1 MTQKTLL
8 ITGASRGIGAA
19 TAIRAAR
26 EGWHVAVHYHQNSQA
41 AQDVCDAITHAG
53 GQANAFA
60 ADMASESDIKNLF
73 DRVLAHYGRLDGLV
87 NNVGIT
93 PLLGRVDEMEALR
106 LNQIF
111 TTNITSAFLCCGH
124 AVKAMSTRYGHAG
137 GVIVN
142 VSSRA
147 AQLGSANRYVDYAA
161 SKAALDTLTIG
172 LAREVT
178 MEGIRVNAVRP
189 GMIDTSIHDK
199 NGGREDLNRVTSTIP
214 MQRIGTPDEVASAIV
229 WLLSEDSR
237 YCTGTF
243 VDVAG
248 GR

>member
-19 TAIRAAR
+19 SAIRAAR
-26 EGWHVAVHYHQNSQA
+26 DGWRVAVHYHENEQA
-41 AQDVCDAITHAG
+41 ALEVCASIVRSG
-53 GQANAFA
+53 GQADAFA
-60 ADMASESDIKNLF
+60 ADMACESDIKVLF
-73 DRVLAHYGRLDGLV
+73 ERVLAQHGRIDGLV

-93 PLLGRVDEMEALR
+93 PLLGRVDEMNAAR

-111 TTNITSAFLCCGH
+111 TTNITSAFLCSGQ
-124 AVKAMSTRYGHAG
+124 AVKAMSTRYGHSG
-137 GVIVN
+137 GAIVN

-147 AQLGSANRYVDYAA
+147 ALLGSANRYVDYAA

-172 LAREVT
+172 LSREVAT
-178 MEGIRVNAVRP
+178 EGIRVNAVRP

-199 NGGREDLNRVTSTIP
+199 NGGRYDLERVVSTIP
-214 MQRIGTPDEVASAIV
+214 MERIGTADEVASAIV
-229 WLLSEDSR
+229 WLLSDEAR